1 MARKGIWTPANVV
14 TCIRVAL
21 VPLWLLVAQLT
32 GFSDVVVG
40 HNPWGYVTFV
50 LFVALSLT
58 DKLDGHLAR
67 SRNEVTTF
75 GTFLDPIADKL
86 LVITGM
92 LWLLQS
98 GLVSVWALLLV
109 VAREFL
115 VSGLRMVVASRGVV
129 VAASSLGKW
138 KTATTMVSL
147 CGYLLVR
154 ALPLSGLSI
163 VLLGFSHVCFAVAMV
178 LTAWSGI
185 DYFMKAWPYL
195 SASEEDADGHE

>member
-1 MARKGIWTPANVV
+1 MARRGIWTPANVV

-32 GFSDVVVG
+32 GFSGAVVG

-75 GTFLDPIADKL
+75 GKFLDPIADKL

-92 LWLLQS
+92 LWLLQA
-98 GLVSVWALLLV
+98 GLVSMWALLLV

-163 VLLGFSHVCFAVAMV
+163 VLLGFSHICFAVAMV

-195 SASEEDADGHE
+195 SASEEDTDGRA